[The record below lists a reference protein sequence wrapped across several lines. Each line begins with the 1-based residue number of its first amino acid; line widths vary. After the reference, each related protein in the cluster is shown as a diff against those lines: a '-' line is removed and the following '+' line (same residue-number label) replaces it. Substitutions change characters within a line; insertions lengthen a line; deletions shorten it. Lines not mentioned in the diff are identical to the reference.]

1 MKRNFRNGDDNNWA
15 EWWWQPQV
23 RRSRE
28 YSQVDTVAVA
38 PVGCCR
44 WLLAWFQCPVDGD
57 PLSSRRSRLPD
68 RQNRVPVVRRFCSF
82 GLFFI
87 SFEDCLTDVFSSFL
101 RRKITVHRV
110 CLRCPINIVNH
121 RPLSKKWPNHKTTRT
136 TSSVSS
142 FRSGKSKFTAIVCY
156 CCCPSVQSVTVA
168 FRLHRLHLTKIWK
181 FSRFAISTV
190 SSFRTDDAIYLQCPN
205 FLRLLPDISVY
216 LATFN
221 MIRHHT

>member
-110 CLRCPINIVNH
+110 FLRCPINIVNH

-136 TSSVSS
+136 TSSVSF

-205 FLRLLPDISVY
+205 FVRLLPDISVY

-221 MIRHHT
+221 MIRHLT

>member
-1 MKRNFRNGDDNNWA
+1 M
-15 EWWWQPQV
+15 
-23 RRSRE
+23 
-28 YSQVDTVAVA
+28 
-38 PVGCCR
+38 
-44 WLLAWFQCPVDGD
+44 
-57 PLSSRRSRLPD
+57 
-68 RQNRVPVVRRFCSF
+68 
-82 GLFFI
+82 
-87 SFEDCLTDVFSSFL
+87 FSSFL

-205 FLRLLPDISVY
+205 FVRLLPDISVY